1 MRRHLS
7 TALLLALSF
16 ACKKPAPAAPPT
28 AAQPA
33 VEASDAGGDEEV
45 KPVYAAGEA
54 SPLAQQLCD
63 ALYEVQADRRAA
75 CCSGKPAPGLGLSQC
90 VLTVSAA
97 LRSGAVS
104 LDPKAVAACAAAQAK
119 IYDGC
124 AWAGSQP
131 QIPSQCRE
139 LLKGRRKNGEVCRS
153 SLECLEGQT
162 CLGVGPTQAG
172 ICGAPKTDGQAC
184 RLSVDALA
192 SFARDDEDIHH
203 PECAGFCGHYKCAPR
218 TAPGGACFMASEC
231 PGGQHCD
238 GKNCAAGAAA
248 GAGEKCVG
256 GTCAEGLRCVAGTC
270 AAPLAAGAACKKD
283 AECVGGCIPA
293 THVCGQRCDEY

>member
-162 CLGVGPTQAG
+162 CLGV
-172 ICGAPKTDGQAC
+172 
-184 RLSVDALA
+184 
-192 SFARDDEDIHH
+192 
-203 PECAGFCGHYKCAPR
+203 
-218 TAPGGACFMASEC
+218 
-231 PGGQHCD
+231 
-238 GKNCAAGAAA
+238 
-248 GAGEKCVG
+248 
-256 GTCAEGLRCVAGTC
+256 
-270 AAPLAAGAACKKD
+270 
-283 AECVGGCIPA
+283 
-293 THVCGQRCDEY
+293 